1 MLRDTIAVCENC
13 PQIISYSKPREDLLE
28 NTEAQISFG
37 VKQQFRNCNEIIRF
51 VMQLLCRVVRIKHS
65 ACDICFAKSG
75 SRPKIYYI
83 FYPFE
88 LQEILLKKKN
98 STKNNWKY
106 LVRFCQ
112 AILGNQNVVY
122 QLRNITGF
130 RDDVDFRIQV
140 LNYIKQLR
148 DGYISF
154 MKNTNLSDVDGL
166 TLNLDKIKENFGN
179 EDCLF
184 FKHNVIGESI

>member
-1 MLRDTIAVCENC
+1 
-13 PQIISYSKPREDLLE
+13 
-28 NTEAQISFG
+28 
-37 VKQQFRNCNEIIRF
+37 
-51 VMQLLCRVVRIKHS
+51 MQLLCRVVRIKHS

-106 LVRFCQ
+106 LVIFCQ